1 MTARPALSLSLQ
13 FADGR
18 HRGALVRADVARWI
32 RAAIAA
38 PAEITVRV
46 VDDTEGR
53 RLNREFRGIDHA
65 TNVLTFPYA
74 TGPVLSADLVLCAP
88 VVEREASEQGIE
100 IAAHYAH
107 LVVHGTLHAQGF
119 DHERTAEAKR
129 MEARESEILAGLGF
143 ADPYSR

>member
-88 VVEREASEQGIE
+88 VVEREASEQ
-100 IAAHYAH
+100 
-107 LVVHGTLHAQGF
+107 VVASAPK
-119 DHERTAEAKR
+119 DARTP
-129 MEARESEILAGLGF
+129 AREGVRWASTEAAGR
-143 ADPYSR
+143 SRPNARRW

>member
-1 MTARPALSLSLQ
+1 MPSACWARSRGLRRRGSPRPTWCAIRWSRASSRPTTRPAQSAPDAERMTARPALSLSLQ
-13 FADGR
+13 LADGR
-18 HRGALVRADVARWI
+18 HRGALARADVARWI

-74 TGPVLSADLVLCAP
+74 T
-88 VVEREASEQGIE
+88 
-100 IAAHYAH
+100 
-107 LVVHGTLHAQGF
+107 
-119 DHERTAEAKR
+119 
-129 MEARESEILAGLGF
+129 
-143 ADPYSR
+143 